1 MNAEF
6 DPLTKL
12 MEKVRGDEVETE
24 TVSDRVADLQ
34 CFVTTS
40 ELNFCLLFPD
50 HPSQCPHAVQCV
62 TLAHNARSTLSRS
75 TSQHRLSHVNFRA
88 GNRRVVFSG

>member
-6 DPLTKL
+6 DPLTTL

-24 TVSDRVADLQ
+24 TVGDRLADSQ

-40 ELNFCLLFPD
+40 EL
-50 HPSQCPHAVQCV
+50 
-62 TLAHNARSTLSRS
+62 
-75 TSQHRLSHVNFRA
+75 
-88 GNRRVVFSG
+88 

>member
-6 DPLTKL
+6 DPLTTL

-24 TVSDRVADLQ
+24 TVSDRLADSQ

-40 ELNFCLLFPD
+40 ELSFCLL
-50 HPSQCPHAVQCV
+50 S
-62 TLAHNARSTLSRS
+62 S
-75 TSQHRLSHVNFRA
+75 
-88 GNRRVVFSG
+88 